1 MFGPCPV
8 RGVESE
14 SWRYKSS
21 FVKTTLRPH
30 PPIPPQSVRSR
41 TQSARTPKHTPGM
54 LRFLLALFVCSASSL
69 KTTPAQSALRLRGG
83 GDLATPLLYATS
95 VIGGAT
101 GMSMYLGKESVTK
114 TMWLGLN
121 EFGTDKVAAVAM
133 IGWAVGKFTAAR
145 AGSDSAKSFAQ
156 LNVLPLL
163 LWTIAQFTEGN
174 GLTSAIFPAL
184 LLAAYIYTGFVAE

>member
-1 MFGPCPV
+1 MCPARCV
-8 RGVESE
+8 AGVESE
-14 SWRYKSS
+14 SWRYIAVSS
-21 FVKTTLRPH
+21 KQLYAR
-30 PPIPPQSVRSR
+30 IPTQSVRSR

-54 LRFLLALFVCSASSL
+54 LRFLLALLVCSASSL

-101 GMSMYLGKESVTK
+101 GVSMYLGKESFTK

>member
-1 MFGPCPV
+1 MHRSAFQRLSHALHGV
-8 RGVESE
+8 RYV
-14 SWRYKSS
+14 
-21 FVKTTLRPH
+21 
-30 PPIPPQSVRSR
+30 
-41 TQSARTPKHTPGM
+41 
-54 LRFLLALFVCSASSL
+54 
-69 KTTPAQSALRLRGG
+69 
-83 GDLATPLLYATS
+83 
-95 VIGGAT
+95 
-101 GMSMYLGKESVTK
+101 SMYLGKESVTK

>member
-1 MFGPCPV
+1 MQFRHCA
-8 RGVESE
+8 R
-14 SWRYKSS
+14 
-21 FVKTTLRPH
+21 
-30 PPIPPQSVRSR
+30 IPSQSDRNPSG
-41 TQSARTPKHTPGM
+41 ALHM

-69 KTTPAQSALRLRGG
+69 KTTPAQSVLRLRGG

-101 GMSMYLGKESVTK
+101 GVSMYLGKESVTK

-133 IGWAVGKFTAAR
+133 IGWAVGKLTAAR
-145 AGSDSAKSFAQ
+145 AGSDTAKSFAQ

-174 GLTSAIFPAL
+174 ALTSAIFPAL
-184 LLAAYIYTGFVAE
+184 LTAAYIYTGFIAE

>member
-1 MFGPCPV
+1 MDSATPPATV
-8 RGVESE
+8 ASE
-14 SWRYKSS
+14 R
-21 FVKTTLRPH
+21 
-30 PPIPPQSVRSR
+30 
-41 TQSARTPKHTPGM
+41 SARAGHAM
-54 LRFLLALFVCSASSL
+54 MRA
-69 KTTPAQSALRLRGG
+69 
-83 GDLATPLLYATS
+83 
-95 VIGGAT
+95 
-101 GMSMYLGKESVTK
+101 
-114 TMWLGLN
+114 
-121 EFGTDKVAAVAM
+121 AAVAM

>member
-1 MFGPCPV
+1 
-8 RGVESE
+8 
-14 SWRYKSS
+14 
-21 FVKTTLRPH
+21 
-30 PPIPPQSVRSR
+30 
-41 TQSARTPKHTPGM
+41 M

-101 GMSMYLGKESVTK
+101 GVSMYLGKESVTK

-121 EFGTDKVAAVAM
+121 EFGTDKTAAVAM

>member
-1 MFGPCPV
+1 MYVPCPM

-14 SWRYKSS
+14 SWRYIAVSS
-21 FVKTTLRPH
+21 KQLYAR
-30 PPIPPQSVRSR
+30 IPTQSVRSR

-54 LRFLLALFVCSASSL
+54 LRFLLALLVCSASSL
-69 KTTPAQSALRLRGG
+69 KTTPAQCALRLRGG

-101 GMSMYLGKESVTK
+101 GVSMYLGKESVTK

>member
-1 MFGPCPV
+1 MAL
-8 RGVESE
+8 
-14 SWRYKSS
+14 YSS
-21 FVKTTLRPH
+21 FVKTTLCPR
-30 PPIPPQSVRSR
+30 IPTQSVRSR

-101 GMSMYLGKESVTK
+101 GVSMYLGKESVTK

-133 IGWAVGKFTAAR
+133 IGWAVGKFTAA
-145 AGSDSAKSFAQ
+145 GSDSAKSFAQ

-174 GLTSAIFPAL
+174 GLTSAIFPVL